1 MLEECSIRNNQG
13 YFPSRIVHTFFEGF
27 IAQTGPTLH
36 ESRHFFR
43 SVFPTVTGWSG
54 TDQNRSDAVTFYIII
69 DSVTGRNREKLH
81 TGISPYRSIVFS
93 ILGTYTF
100 FSDFE
105 V

>member
-1 MLEECSIRNNQG
+1 MGSLQLITTFIEVSFYLFSIKGINLMFEEHFIRDNQG

-69 DSVTGRNREKLH
+69 DSVSTMTRQLR
-81 TGISPYRSIVFS
+81 
-93 ILGTYTF
+93 
-100 FSDFE
+100 
-105 V
+105 